1 MDYGPFD
8 DMTTR
13 PNTRPEAPAAGL
25 ASTSSAL
32 PFDPADL
39 AQALR
44 VNQATFARMC
54 GVSRQTVSVWVRT
67 GKIQTT
73 YPDGTLDPARAAREV
88 IRNTDPARLRAK
100 VFKVA
105 TEDAQSLRVRVAS
118 LERELAAARAYIAAM
133 PQALREAGLSE
144 IQIEYVEWLASGGEA
159 AEEADQDTE
168 DRGADDGR
176 PMPLF
181 DGPEAA
187 DTPQADP

>member
-1 MDYGPFD
+1 
-8 DMTTR
+8 MTTR